1 VRAAVIW
8 LRLQHEIDHVCNFLV
23 VRAARAARAKLIMKA
38 GLTKS
43 PVEAGDQ
50 GACPSADPSSFV
62 PSQDG
67 PRSSAPFAGPHLDL
81 EAALIMKASDSLV

>member
-1 VRAAVIW
+1 MER
-8 LRLQHEIDHVCNFLV
+8 LRI
-23 VRAARAARAKLIMKA
+23 ARSRMGT

-50 GACPSADPSSFV
+50 GACPSADPSSLV

-67 PRSSAPFAGPHLDL
+67 PRSSAPFAGPQLDL
-81 EAALIMKASDSLV
+81 EAALRMGTTGSLPMPVRCYTRPQNG